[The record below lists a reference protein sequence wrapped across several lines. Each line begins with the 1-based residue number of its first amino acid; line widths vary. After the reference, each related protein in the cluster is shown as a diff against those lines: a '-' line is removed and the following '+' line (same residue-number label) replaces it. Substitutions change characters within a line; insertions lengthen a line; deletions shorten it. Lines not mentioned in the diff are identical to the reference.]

1 MANIII
7 YTSSFCPYCIQAKRL
22 LTKKNISFDEISI
35 ANDPDKK
42 AEMIQKS
49 QRTTV
54 PQIFNGDSHVGDCM
68 EIYALES
75 SGKLDALLA

>member
-1 MANIII
+1 MSKITI

-22 LTKKNISFDEISI
+22 LTKKNIPFNEISI
-35 ANDPDKK
+35 AKDPDKR

-54 PQIFNGDSHVGDCM
+54 PQIFNGDNHIGDCM
-68 EIYALES
+68 EIYGLES
-75 SGKLDALLA
+75 NGKLDELLA

>member
-7 YTSSFCPYCIQAKRL
+7 YTSSLCPYCVQAKRL
-22 LTKKNISFDEISI
+22 LDQKNIPYEEISI
-35 ANDPDKK
+35 AEHPEKR

-54 PQIFNGDSHVGDCM
+54 PQIFNGDTHIGDCT
-68 EIYALES
+68 EIYGFES
-75 SGKLDALLA
+75 AGKLDGLLA